1 MQFDDGCGTIRLHIF
16 ISETNTSIDALVGG
30 SLMIVGVPRES
41 FPGERRVALVPA
53 VIPVLAKA
61 GMEVIVQAGAGVDAG
76 YPDADYVAKGAKIV
90 VDRAEVF
97 RAADIIVQILCYGSN
112 DKTGKNDLPLFKR
125 DQILIGFLRPLG
137 SVETVQGIAS
147 AGVTSFSVEL
157 MPRTTRAQSMDVLS
171 SMGTIAGY
179 KAVVIAADK
188 LPRLFPMLTTAAGTI
203 TPARVFVI
211 GAGVAGLQAIATARR
226 LGAITSSYDM
236 RPAAK
241 EQVQS
246 LGARFVELSIEA
258 KDAQDAGGYAK
269 AQDETFYLRQ
279 RQLLKEVVTQSD
291 VVITTAVI
299 PGKTSPILVTKE
311 MVEGM
316 APGSVIVDLASE
328 RGGNC
333 ELTKLGEVVSEH
345 GVTIIGWI
353 NLASTVPY
361 HASMMYAKNITAFL
375 VHMIKDGK
383 FQYSA
388 EDQIMRE
395 TILTRGG
402 EIVNPRVREFF
413 KLPALAGA
421 AQEAKQG

>member
-1 MQFDDGCGTIRLHIF
+1 
-16 ISETNTSIDALVGG
+16 
-30 SLMIVGVPRES
+30 MIVGVPRES

-61 GMEVIVQAGAGVDAG
+61 GLEVVVQAGAGIEAG
-76 YPDADYVAKGAKIV
+76 YPDADYVAKGAKIIAE
-90 VDRAEVF
+90 RAEVF

-112 DKTGKNDLPLFKR
+112 DTTGKADLPLFKR

-203 TPARVFVI
+203 TPARVFII

-226 LGAITSSYDM
+226 LGAISSSYDM

-246 LGARFVELSIEA
+246 LGARFVELPIEA
-258 KDAQDAGGYAK
+258 KDAQDSGGYAK
-269 AQDETFYLRQ
+269 AQDESFYLRQ

-333 ELTKLGEVVSEH
+333 ELTKMGEVVVEH

-383 FQYSA
+383 FQYNA

-421 AQEAKQG
+421 AVQEAKQG